1 MNDFLNYALQSSIC
15 FCVFFLFYYTV
26 LRSEKTFQFNRFYLL
41 FTALLSGILPVLE
54 FGFSKKNIVTSAI
67 NNIALK
73 EITIIN
79 ATTAQGTLEWHQIIG
94 IIYFMGFFF
103 LLSRLIFQLNKIK
116 QIILRNRHTTTYH
129 KGALIIN
136 TKGTLPTFSFMNHLF
151 WDDSLVFNEQEKEQI
166 LNHELVHIHQ
176 KHSWDVLF
184 FEVLGVVFWF
194 NPIIK
199 FYKRAVST
207 NHEFI
212 ADAVVSRN
220 SQNQSYP
227 SLIVRQLFNYVDLSI
242 GSYFNQSQT
251 LLRIKMLKQAAKKTP
266 TLKLVMSVPLTMM
279 LMLIMSFKA
288 GLEFKNIPITDSM
301 LPETISNTLPDK
313 EEIFTIVEEQPLPT
327 GGMGAFYKYVGKNL
341 HYPDEAKK
349 SGIEGKVF
357 AKFMVDKNGKLSHVT
372 ILKGIGYGCDK
383 EAIKVLEN
391 SPKWIVGKNGGK
403 TVNVWMT
410 IPIIFKLG
418 SSE

>member
-15 FCVFFLFYYTV
+15 FGVFYLFYHTA
-26 LRSEKTFQFNRFYLL
+26 LRSEKSFQFNRFYLL
-41 FTALLSGILPVLE
+41 ATALLSIILPVLE
-54 FGFSKKNIVTSAI
+54 FGFSQE
-67 NNIALK
+67 NIATSTINYIALQ

-79 ATTAQGTLEWHQIIG
+79 DVAVQGTLDWHQIIE
-94 IIYFMGFFF
+94 IIYVIGFVFF
-103 LLSRLIFQLNKIK
+103 LSRLVFQLYKIK
-116 QIILRNRHTTTYH
+116 QIIFQNRHTTTYH
-129 KGALIIN
+129 KGASLIF
-136 TKGTLPTFSFMNHLF
+136 TRGTLPTFSFMKHLF
-151 WDDSLVFNEQEKEQI
+151 WDDSLVFNEVEKEQI

-212 ADAVVSRN
+212 ADAVVSQN
-220 SQNQSYP
+220 SYSKHYP

-251 LLRIKMLKQAAKKTP
+251 LLRIKMLKQTAKKTP
-266 TLKLVMSVPLTMM
+266 IFKLLMSIPLAMI

-288 GLEFKNIPITDSM
+288 GLALKNTPITDSM
-301 LPETISNTLPDK
+301 LPETISNTLPDE
-313 EEIFTIVEEQPLPT
+313 EEIFTIVEEQPFPT
-327 GGMGAFYKYVGKNL
+327 GGMGAFYKYVAENL

-349 SGIEGKVF
+349 NGIEGKVF
-357 AKFMVDKNGKLSHVT
+357 AKFMVDKNGNLTDIT
-372 ILKGIGYGCDK
+372 ILKGIGHGCDK
-383 EAIKVLEN
+383 ETIKVLEN
-391 SPKWIVGKNGGK
+391 SPKWIAGKNGGK
-403 TVNVWMT
+403 TVKVWMT